1 MNHGDMKYMKCG
13 HAMDGTCLYVDMLQF
28 LRLSILEALVRMR
41 LPLPLSVGLR
51 MPFPDGGLL
60 GDMGVVGAEWI
71 YQ

>member
-1 MNHGDMKYMKCG
+1 
-13 HAMDGTCLYVDMLQF
+13 MLQF